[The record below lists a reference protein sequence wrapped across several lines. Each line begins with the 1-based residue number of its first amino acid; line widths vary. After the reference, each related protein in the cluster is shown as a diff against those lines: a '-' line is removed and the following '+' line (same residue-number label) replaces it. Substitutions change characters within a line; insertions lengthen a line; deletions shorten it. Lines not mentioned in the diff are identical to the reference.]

1 MIAIPNKEGNMGNE
15 VNNIINNLCEKLG
28 TTVTNLTPEMARMN
42 IAEDMVAIVIT
53 ALFAIGIAIFWRWAN
68 SGKHDFDEDWLAVV
82 MFILLL
88 ICAVGVALCAFDF
101 IPDLVKWAVAPK
113 ARMAEYILKAIG

>member
-1 MIAIPNKEGNMGNE
+1 MENE

-28 TTVTNLTPEMARMN
+28 TTVTDLTPEMARMN
-42 IAEDMVAIVIT
+42 IAEDIVAIVIT

-68 SGKHDFDEDWLAVV
+68 LDKRNFDEDSLYVV
-82 MFILLL
+82 LFVLLL
-88 ICAVGVALCAFDF
+88 ICAVGVALCAFSF
-101 IPDLVKWAVAPK
+101 IPDLVKWTVAPK